1 MKAGVVVFEGT
12 NCDRETFNASK
23 VSGFEVDYVWHNWTS
38 IDEYDLVILPG
49 GFSYGDYLRPGAI
62 ARFSPVMKAV
72 ERYVEKERGIV
83 VGICNGFQILT
94 ESGLLPGAF
103 LKNRTGNFICK
114 MVDLEVKNHDVLD
127 NVEKLRLYI
136 AHSDG
141 NYTADEKTIDTLER
155 EKRILFKYTENPNGS
170 VHSIAGIANKSFNVF
185 GMMPHP
191 ERSTMPYHENND
203 GLKVFEALRRW
214 EDERI
219 SKRS

>member
-12 NCDRETFNASK
+12 NCDRETFNALK
-23 VSGFEVDYVWHNWTS
+23 ASGFDVDYVWHNWTS

-62 ARFSPVMKAV
+62 ARFSPVMRSV
-72 ERYVEKERGIV
+72 ERYVEKRYGIV

-103 LKNRTGNFICK
+103 LKNRGGNFICK
-114 MVDLEVKNHDVLD
+114 MVDLKVENHDVFA
-127 NVEKLRLYI
+127 NAEKLRLYI

-141 NYTADEKTIDTLER
+141 NYTADEKTIDLLER
-155 EKRILFKYTENPNGS
+155 EKRILFEYVENPNGS
-170 VHSIAGIANKSFNVF
+170 LHSIAGIVNNSFNVF

-203 GLKVFEALRRW
+203 GLKVFEAIRRW
-214 EDERI
+214 EDEHI
-219 SKRS
+219 SKES

>member
-12 NCDRETFNASK
+12 NCDRETFNALK